1 MYISVLPDSDTP
13 AYKQIYEQISG
24 QILSGAFPPGS
35 VLPPIRAVANEIGT
49 SVVTVR
55 SAWELL
61 EKEGF
66 IETRAG
72 SGCYVRP
79 LSAPQTEKLRENAVL
94 PALKQFAAAAKKLG
108 LTYEEAREML
118 EREMKKNKE

>member
-61 EKEGF
+61 ENE
-66 IETRAG
+66 ITYDEM
-72 SGCYVRP
+72 
-79 LSAPQTEKLRENAVL
+79 TEKLLEKYNVSRET
-94 PALKQFAAAAKKLG
+94 AKADLDEFLG
-108 LTYEEAREML
+108 ILRKASLLDE
-118 EREMKKNKE
+118 